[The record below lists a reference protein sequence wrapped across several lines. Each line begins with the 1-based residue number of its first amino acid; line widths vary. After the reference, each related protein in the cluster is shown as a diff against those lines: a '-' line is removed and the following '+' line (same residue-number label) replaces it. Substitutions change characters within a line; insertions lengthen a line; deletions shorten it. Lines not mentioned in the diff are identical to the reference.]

1 MNYLFVGFEGLK
13 PGLGTG
19 HIVRIKRLINLLRV
33 SDPKVESITFITN
46 MPEQSDSYDLL
57 LVNSLKEASDAM
69 ISCVSSG
76 KFDVAIFDC
85 LDYCKSVYF
94 QCEKEYVV
102 TIGIDTSSEQS
113 SILDILVNP
122 VIENKF
128 SHLTG
133 DFYSI
138 HNTDNPYQNK
148 QVRINDKKSIFICF
162 GGIDYQNHL
171 AGLAPYISSFPS
183 SYEINII
190 LAGEGD
196 VHYDHSLGDNVNL
209 LYRPDNFYELL
220 GSADIA
226 IISGG
231 ILLQEC
237 LFMGIPAYVIPQYDH
252 QLKVAKEKE
261 LAGLVLGVSEI
272 QARYKNSVDF
282 MLPALEDQALL
293 DQLAERSRSSNDGY
307 GLNRV
312 TSILRLI
319 DYMPWDSNFFG
330 HEIFML
336 NTKSYTQAIKE
347 KINIATGRKKIDLI
361 YFLCPSSHVTS
372 IDFALKDG
380 FKCVDDRLTYL
391 VKKFEFDE
399 SILDGNY
406 CIKKSGYE
414 DIARLEVIASQSKW
428 TSRYFNDENFSR
440 DQLKDFYSAWVKKS
454 VTGDLDDLVFHIEDA
469 GTIMGFVT
477 IKKNGPNLG
486 SIGLITVAEEAQ
498 GRRFGLKLAAYAVK
512 TLLKDWGCAG
522 VEVVTQKNNVPACR
536 TYEKLGFKIFDN
548 STWMHKWI

>member
-19 HIVRIKRLINLLRV
+19 HIVRIKRLIDLLRV

-46 MPEQSDSYDLL
+46 MPEQSESYDLL
-57 LVNSLKEASDAM
+57 LVKSVKDASDAM
-69 ISCVSSG
+69 ISCVRSG

-94 QCEKEYVV
+94 ECEKESVV
-102 TIGIDTSSEQS
+102 TIGIDTSSGQS
-113 SILDILVNP
+113 SLLDILVNP

-133 DFYSI
+133 AFYSI
-138 HNTDNPYQNK
+138 LNIDNPCQNK

-190 LAGEGD
+190 LASEGD
-196 VHYDHSLGDNVNL
+196 VHFDHSLGDNVNL

-220 GSADIA
+220 GCAHIA

-261 LAGLVLGVSEI
+261 VAGLVLGVSEI
-272 QARYKNSVDF
+272 QARYKNSVDS
-282 MLPALEDQALL
+282 MLPAMEDQPHL
-293 DQLAERSRSSNDGY
+293 DQLAERARSSNDGY
-307 GLNRV
+307 GLRRV
-312 TSILRLI
+312 TGIFRLI
-319 DYMPWDSNFFG
+319 DYMAWDSNFFG
-330 HEIFML
+330 QEIYVL
-336 NTKSYTQAIKE
+336 NTKSYTQAIKD
-347 KINIATGRKKIDLI
+347 KINIATSGKKIDLI

-380 FKCVDDRLTYL
+380 FESVDDRLTYL
-391 VKKFEFDE
+391 VKKFEFDG
-399 SILDGNY
+399 STLDGNY
-406 CIKKSGYE
+406 CIKKSDYE
-414 DIARLEVIASQSKW
+414 DIARLETIAAQSKW
-428 TSRYFNDENFSR
+428 TTRYFNDGNFSR
-440 DQLKDFYSAWVKKS
+440 DRLQEFYSEWVKKS
-454 VTGDLDDLVFHIEDA
+454 VTGDLDDMVFHIEDA
-469 GTIMGFVT
+469 GTIVGFVT

-498 GRRFGLKLAAYAVK
+498 GRGFGLKLAAYAVN
-512 TLLKDWGCAG
+512 TLLKDLGCAG

-536 TYEKLGFKIFDN
+536 TYEKLGFKVFDN

>member
-33 SDPKVESITFITN
+33 SDPKVELITFITN

-69 ISCVSSG
+69 IGCVRSG

-133 DFYSI
+133 AFYSI

-261 LAGLVLGVSEI
+261 VAGLVLGVSEI

-312 TSILRLI
+312 TGILRLI

-361 YFLCPSSHVTS
+361 YFLCPSSNVTS

-406 CIKKSGYE
+406 CIKKSGHE

-428 TSRYFNDENFSR
+428 TSRYFNDGNFSR

-454 VTGDLDDLVFHIEDA
+454 VTGDLDDIVFHIEDA

-498 GRRFGLKLAAYAVK
+498 GRGFGLKLAAYAVK